1 MIPNFTVDFNSVQI
15 EGKTYTASKQ
25 GATSCKK
32 CAFNH
37 IDPKLITPECFA
49 IRGFCSSRYR
59 PDMQDII
66 WILKE
71 EKGN

>member
-15 EGKTYTASKQ
+15 EGKTYIAKPHENQTCN
-25 GATSCKK
+25 G
-32 CAFNH
+32 CAFDEEG
-37 IDPKLITPECFA
+37 ILFTPECR
-49 IRGFCSSRYR
+49 IIHTFCFSDTRE
-59 PDMQDII
+59 DKQDVI